1 MAYDIVIR
9 NGTVVDGSGLGS
21 FRADVGIVG
30 DRIAFVGRLTERGA
44 REIDA
49 EGHAV
54 TPGFID
60 GHTHM
65 DAQVFWDASG
75 SSSCWHGVTSAVMG
89 NCGFTLAPV
98 RADQR
103 ALVVRNLERA
113 EDIDPVALATG
124 IDWAFETFPEY
135 LDAVDRLPKGI
146 NFAANV
152 GHSALRTWA
161 MGERAFE
168 EEADDADL
176 ALMTG
181 HLAASLEAGAIGF
194 STSRSQHHETSDNR
208 PVASR
213 LASWDEVV
221 ALVGVMGALGT
232 GIFEGADEGM
242 WSPDPD
248 VRAQALGRMRDL
260 AAESQVPVTFGLV
273 ATRGAGHLLDF
284 LDEAAAAGGRV
295 IAQTHC
301 RGISVLLSL
310 KTRLPFDLIA
320 SWGDL
325 RELPVEEQVRIL
337 GDPDTRRPF
346 VDAAVGAEYGRW
358 TGVGAQARPPDFE
371 GINVYERGLPPHRS
385 VADVARHRGV
395 HPAEAMIDLCVESG
409 GGQLFIQP
417 SRYPQDEEM
426 LLRALRHRRA
436 VMTFS
441 DSGAHLSQIADSSI
455 HTHLLGYWVRQRQE
469 FPLEEAVR
477 MITLAPAL
485 AWGFHDRGLLRPGMA
500 ADVNVF
506 DPATVGPAVPVL
518 VDDLPGGGR
527 RLEQRSEGILATLV
541 NGQVTISAG
550 QPTGATPGRL
560 IRNGRASSPTPSPSA

>member
-1 MAYDIVIR
+1 MVYDVVIR

-21 FRADVGIVG
+21 FRADVGVVG
-30 DRIAFVGRLTERGA
+30 DRIATVGRVGERGTV
-44 REIDA
+44 EIDA
-49 EGHAV
+49 EGHVV

-98 RADQR
+98 RSNER

-113 EDIDPVALATG
+113 EDMDPAALAAG
-124 IDWAFETFPEY
+124 IDWSFETFPQY
-135 LDAVDRLPKGI
+135 LDAVERLDKGI

-168 EEADDADL
+168 QEATDDDLVLMKQQLAD
-176 ALMTG
+176 
-181 HLAASLEAGAIGF
+181 SIEAGAIGF
-194 STSRSQHHETSDNR
+194 STSRSEHHETSDDR

-221 ALVGVMGALGT
+221 QLVGVMGDLGV
-232 GIFEGADEGM
+232 GMFEGADAAM
-242 WSPDPD
+242 SSPDPGQ
-248 VRAQALGRMRDL
+248 RALGLSRMTQL
-260 AAESQVPVTFGLV
+260 SAATGVPMTFGMV
-273 ATRGAGHLLDF
+273 ATRASGYLLDF
-284 LDEAAAAGGRV
+284 LDDAASAGARM

-310 KTRLPFDLIA
+310 QTRLPFDLLP
-320 SWGDL
+320 SWADL
-325 RELPVEEQVRIL
+325 RDLPVEEQLHVL
-337 GDPDTRRPF
+337 SDPVLRMPY
-346 VDAAVGAEYGRW
+346 VEAAVDAEYGRW

-371 GINVYERGLPPHRS
+371 GIRVYRHGLPPNPS
-385 VADVARHRGV
+385 VADIGRQRGL

-409 GGQLFIQP
+409 GAQLFIQP
-417 SRYPQDEEM
+417 SRYPQDEEV
-426 LLRALRHRRA
+426 LLRALRHPRA

-455 HTHLLGYWVRQRQE
+455 HTHLLGYWVRDRQE
-469 FPLEEAVR
+469 FALEEAVR
-477 MITLAPAL
+477 MLTLAPAM
-485 AWGFHDRGLLRPGMA
+485 AWGFTDRGLLRAGMA
-500 ADVNVF
+500 ADINIF
-506 DPATVGPAVPVL
+506 DPATVGPAVPTL
-518 VDDLPGGGR
+518 VDDLPAGGR
-527 RLEQRSEGILATLV
+527 RLEQRSHGFLATLV
-541 NGQVTISAG
+541 NGRVTIEAG
-550 QPTGATPGRL
+550 RPTAERPGRL
-560 IRNGRASSPTPSPSA
+560 LRRRPA